1 MRGLQMCVRGVTSA
15 PSLHWIT
22 MFALGVWRRLLL
34 GAGAVALTV
43 VAAFSFGS
51 ERPLRTT
58 STASGASERPR
69 DAPVVAPTAK
79 DARRGEWI
87 TPAAVTPPPPVSQAE
102 QRDVMTAAAR
112 TAWAFL
118 RRNYHEATGFVGATD
133 VYPYV
138 TMWDV
143 GSTLAAY
150 LSARELG
157 LITRDDYR
165 GRVARILRSLEAA
178 RLHDGAAF
186 NRLYSAASGRMVG
199 RDHQPTTRGHGWS
212 ATDLGRLLL
221 WLKIV
226 STHDRDFEPAARR
239 IVERL
244 DLDRIVR
251 GGYLRGEELTPRGRR
266 RLFQEGRIGYEQY
279 AAAGFALWG
288 IRADSA
294 LDLHV
299 NSTPLT
305 VLGQRVLGD
314 RRGDDLLTSEPIVM
328 LGLELGWPSAEWD
341 QLARAVLAAQQE
353 RHRQTGL
360 VTIVSEDAVP
370 RPPAYFYYYLLHH
383 NGQDFVVVTPTHQLV
398 PWNLRW
404 VSAKAAFAWH
414 ALYPS
419 AYTWLAIQTVK
430 PAESPNAGWS
440 AGVYERS
447 KVRVQSN
454 NLNTAAV
461 ILEAAA
467 YAIRGCPFIVT
478 AASCPS
484 AAGGAA
490 GAVRGQ

>member
-1 MRGLQMCVRGVTSA
+1 M
-15 PSLHWIT
+15 

-34 GAGAVALTV
+34 GAGAIALTV
-43 VAAFSFGS
+43 VAAFRFGAA
-51 ERPLRTT
+51 RPQRT
-58 STASGASERPR
+58 SVTAHGASADSGRT
-69 DAPVVAPTAK
+69 AAVAPLTGSAK
-79 DARRGEWI
+79 GQQWI
-87 TPAAVTPPPPVSQAE
+87 RSTVPTTPPPVSEAE
-102 QRDVMTAAAR
+102 QRDVMLASAR
-112 TAWAFL
+112 SAWAFI
-118 RRNYHEATGFVGATD
+118 RRNYHPSTGFVGATEQ
-133 VYPYV
+133 YQFV

-143 GSTLAAY
+143 GSILGAFLA
-150 LSARELG
+150 ARELG
-157 LITRDDYR
+157 FITSEDYR
-165 GRVARILRSLEAA
+165 GRVARVLQSLEVA

-199 RDHQPTTRGHGWS
+199 RDHLPTTRGHGWS

-226 STHDRDFEPAARR
+226 STHDPQFEPASRR

-251 GGYLRGEELTPRGRR
+251 DGYLRGEELTPRGRR

-288 IRADSA
+288 IRAEGA
-294 LDLHV
+294 LDLQA
-299 NSTPLT
+299 NAAPLT
-305 VLGQRVLGD
+305 VLGQSVLAD
-314 RRGDDLLTSEPIVM
+314 KRGDDLLTSEPIVM

-341 QLARAVLAAQQE
+341 RLARAVLAAQEE
-353 RHRQTGL
+353 RHRRTGL

-370 RPPAYFYYYLLHH
+370 RPPAFFYYYLLHH
-383 NGQDFVVVTPTHQLV
+383 NGQDFVVVTPSHDVV

-404 VSAKAAFAWH
+404 VSAKAAYAWH

-419 AYTWLAIQTVK
+419 AYTWLAVQTVK
-430 PAESPNAGWS
+430 AAESPNVGWS

-461 ILEAAA
+461 IMEAAA
-467 YAIRGCPFIVT
+467 YAMRGCPFIITV
-478 AASCPS
+478 AACPS
-484 AAGGAA
+484 AAGSAGRGAGEA
-490 GAVRGQ
+490 QADSGQ

>member
-1 MRGLQMCVRGVTSA
+1 M
-15 PSLHWIT
+15 

-34 GAGAVALTV
+34 GAGAIALTV
-43 VAAFSFGS
+43 VAAFRFGV
-51 ERPLRTT
+51 ERPGRTA
-58 STASGASERPR
+58 STAAGVSDGSGRP
-69 DAPVVAPTAK
+69 
-79 DARRGEWI
+79 
-87 TPAAVTPPPPVSQAE
+87 PAAAAPLPRRADEGRWIRPTVPPAPPPVSAAE
-102 QRDVMTAAAR
+102 QREVMLASAR
-112 TAWAFL
+112 SAWSFF
-118 RRNYHEATGFVGATD
+118 RRNYHASTGFVGATD

-143 GSTLAAY
+143 GSTLGAY
-150 LSARELG
+150 LAARELG
-157 LITRDDYR
+157 FITRDDYR
-165 GRVARILRSLEAA
+165 GRVARVLRSLEVA
-178 RLHDGAAF
+178 RLHDGAAY
-186 NRLYSAASGRMVG
+186 NRLYAAASGRMIG

-226 STHDRDFEPAARR
+226 STHDPDFEPAARR
-239 IVERL
+239 VVERL

-251 GGYLRGEELTPRGRR
+251 NGYLRGEELTPRGRR

-294 LDLHV
+294 LDLHA

-305 VLGQRVLGD
+305 VFGQSVLGD

-341 QLARAVLAAQQE
+341 RLARAVLAAQEE
-353 RHRQTGL
+353 RHRRTGL

-383 NGQDFVVVTPTHQLV
+383 NGQDFVVVTPTHNV
-398 PWNLRW
+398 VSWNLRW

-419 AYTWLAIQTVK
+419 PYTWLAVQTVR
-430 PAESPNAGWS
+430 PAESPNSGWS

-467 YAIRGCPFIVT
+467 YSVRGCPFIVT

-484 AAGGAA
+484 AAGSG
-490 GAVRGQ
+490 R

>member
-1 MRGLQMCVRGVTSA
+1 
-15 PSLHWIT
+15 

-34 GAGAVALTV
+34 GAGAIALTV
-43 VAAFSFGS
+43 FAAFRFGAA
-51 ERPLRTT
+51 RPPRTS
-58 STASGASERPR
+58 STAHGVSAGA
-69 DAPVVAPTAK
+69 
-79 DARRGEWI
+79 ARS
-87 TPAAVTPPPPVSQAE
+87 PAVTPPGKGAQGPQRVRPTVPTTPPPVPVAE
-102 QRDVMTAAAR
+102 QRDVMLAAAKS
-112 TAWAFL
+112 AWAFI
-118 RRNYHEATGFVGATD
+118 RRNYHPATGFVGATD
-133 VYPYV
+133 QYQFV

-143 GSTLAAY
+143 GSILGAFLAAQ
-150 LSARELG
+150 ELG
-157 LITRDDYR
+157 FITKDDYR
-165 GRVARILRSLEAA
+165 GRVARVLRSLEVA

-186 NRLYSAASGRMVG
+186 NRLYSASSGRMVG
-199 RDHQPTTRGHGWS
+199 RDHLPTTRGHGWS

-226 STHDRDFEPAARR
+226 STHDPEFEPAARR
-239 IVERL
+239 VVERL

-251 GGYLRGEELTPRGRR
+251 DGYLRGEELTPRGRR

-288 IRADSA
+288 IRAESA
-294 LDLHV
+294 LDLQA
-299 NSTPLT
+299 NATPLM
-305 VLGQRVLGD
+305 VLGQSVLGD

-341 QLARAVLAAQQE
+341 RLARAVLAAQEE
-353 RHRQTGL
+353 RHRRTGL

-383 NGQDFVVVTPTHQLV
+383 NGQDFVVVTPTHDVV

-419 AYTWLAIQTVK
+419 SYTWLAVQTVK
-430 PAESPNAGWS
+430 RAESPNVGWS

-461 ILEAAA
+461 IMEAAA
-467 YAIRGCPFIVT
+467 YAMRGCPFIVT
-478 AASCPS
+478 AAACPT
-484 AAGGAA
+484 AAGSGGRAS
-490 GAVRGQ
+490 GQGVSGQ

>member
-1 MRGLQMCVRGVTSA
+1 
-15 PSLHWIT
+15 

-34 GAGAVALTV
+34 GAGAIALTV
-43 VAAFSFGS
+43 VAAFRFGAA
-51 ERPLRTT
+51 RPPRAA
-58 STASGASERPR
+58 STAHGVSAAVSPS
-69 DAPVVAPTAK
+69 
-79 DARRGEWI
+79 
-87 TPAAVTPPPPVSQAE
+87 AAVTPPNKGVQGPPFIRPTVPTTPPPVSVEQ
-102 QRDVMTAAAR
+102 QRDVMLASAR
-112 TAWAFL
+112 SAWAFI
-118 RRNYHEATGFVGATD
+118 RRNYHSSTGLVGATD
-133 VYPYV
+133 QYQFV

-143 GSTLAAY
+143 GSILGAFLAAK
-150 LSARELG
+150 ELG
-157 LITRDDYR
+157 FITRDDYR
-165 GRVARILRSLEAA
+165 GRVARVLRSLEVA

-199 RDHQPTTRGHGWS
+199 RDHLPTTRGHGWS

-226 STHDRDFEPAARR
+226 STHDPEFEPAAQR

-244 DLDRIVR
+244 DLDRIIR
-251 GGYLRGEELTPRGRR
+251 DGYLRGEELTPRGRR

-294 LDLHV
+294 LDLQA
-299 NSTPLT
+299 NATPLT
-305 VLGQRVLGD
+305 VLGQSVLAD

-341 QLARAVLAAQQE
+341 RLARAVLAAQEE
-353 RHRQTGL
+353 RHRRTGL

-383 NGQDFVVVTPTHQLV
+383 NGQDFVVVTPTHDIV

-419 AYTWLAIQTVK
+419 AYTWLAVQTVK
-430 PAESPNAGWS
+430 GAESPNVGWS

-461 ILEAAA
+461 IIEAAA
-467 YAIRGCPFIVT
+467 YATRGCPFIVT
-478 AASCPS
+478 VAACPT
-484 AAGGAA
+484 AAGSGGRASGQGA
-490 GAVRGQ
+490 RGQ

>member
-1 MRGLQMCVRGVTSA
+1 
-15 PSLHWIT
+15 
-22 MFALGVWRRLLL
+22 MFSLGVWRRLLL
-34 GAGAVALTV
+34 GASAIVLTI
-43 VAAFSFGS
+43 VAAFRFGA
-51 ERPLRTT
+51 ERPTRTT
-58 STASGASERPR
+58 SIVPSVS
-69 DAPVVAPTAK
+69 DAVGTSTKARAAAGGNGGQAVRPTA
-79 DARRGEWI
+79 
-87 TPAAVTPPPPVSQAE
+87 AATPPPVSEAE
-102 QRDVMTAAAR
+102 QREVMLASAR
-112 TAWAFL
+112 SAWAFF
-118 RRNYHEATGFVGATD
+118 RRNYHASTGFVGATD
-133 VYPYV
+133 VYPYITV
-138 TMWDV
+138 WDV

-150 LSARELG
+150 LAARELG
-157 LITRDDYR
+157 FITPDDYR
-165 GRVARILRSLEAA
+165 DRVTRVLRSLEVA

-186 NRLYSAASGRMVG
+186 NRLYAAASGRMVG
-199 RDHQPTTRGHGWS
+199 RNHLPTTGGHGWS
-212 ATDLGRLLL
+212 ATDLGRLLV

-244 DLDRIVR
+244 DLDRVVR
-251 GGYLRGEELTPRGRR
+251 DGYLRGEELTPRGRR

-294 LDLHV
+294 LDLHA
-299 NSTPLT
+299 NARPLT
-305 VLGQRVLGD
+305 VFGQPVLAD

-341 QLARAVLAAQQE
+341 QLARAVLAAQEE
-353 RHRQTGL
+353 RHRRTGL

-383 NGQDFVVVTPTHQLV
+383 NGQDFVVLTPTHNIV

-419 AYTWLAIQTVK
+419 AYTWLAVQTVR

-447 KVRVQSN
+447 KVRVPST

-467 YAIRGCPFIVT
+467 YALRGCPFIVT
-478 AASCPS
+478 TAACPS
-484 AAGGAA
+484 AAGTGPGSNA
-490 GAVRGQ
+490 GQ

>member
-1 MRGLQMCVRGVTSA
+1 
-15 PSLHWIT
+15 

-34 GAGAVALTV
+34 GAGAIALTV
-43 VAAFSFGS
+43 VAAFRFGAA
-51 ERPLRTT
+51 RPPRTS
-58 STASGASERPR
+58 STEHGVSAAASPSAAATPPS
-69 DAPVVAPTAK
+69 K
-79 DARRGEWI
+79 DAQGPQWI
-87 TPAAVTPPPPVSQAE
+87 RSTVPTTPPPVPVAE
-102 QRDVMTAAAR
+102 QRDVLLASAR
-112 TAWAFL
+112 SAWAVI
-118 RRNYHEATGFVGATD
+118 RRNYHSSTGFVGATD
-133 VYPYV
+133 QYQFV

-143 GSTLAAY
+143 GSILGAFLAAQ
-150 LSARELG
+150 ELG
-157 LITRDDYR
+157 FITRDDYR
-165 GRVARILRSLEAA
+165 GRVARVLRSLEVA

-199 RDHQPTTRGHGWS
+199 RDHLPTTRGHGWS
-212 ATDLGRLLL
+212 ATDLGRLLV

-226 STHDRDFEPAARR
+226 STHDPEFEPAARR

-244 DLDRIVR
+244 DLDRVLR
-251 GGYLRGEELTPRGRR
+251 DGYLRGEELTPRGRR

-294 LDLHV
+294 LDLQA
-299 NSTPLT
+299 NARPLM
-305 VLGQRVLGD
+305 VLGQSVLAD

-341 QLARAVLAAQQE
+341 RLARAVLAAQEE
-353 RHRQTGL
+353 RHRRTGL

-383 NGQDFVVVTPTHQLV
+383 NGQDFVVVTPTHDIV

-419 AYTWLAIQTVK
+419 AYTWLAVQTVK
-430 PAESPNAGWS
+430 GAESPNVGWS

-461 ILEAAA
+461 IMEAAA
-467 YAIRGCPFIVT
+467 YATRGCPFIVT
-478 AASCPS
+478 AAACPS
-484 AAGGAA
+484 AAGSGGRAS
-490 GAVRGQ
+490 GQGVSGR